1 MQIESFRKNWEW
13 VHRMTVD
20 FVNVVPD
27 DRWEFSPGDG
37 FGPFCKQLRHVV
49 RVRGVYNEAMLTKR
63 ADFDRSREHYAGAL
77 TREALVV
84 ALDDKQRE
92 FLAALETVDIEA
104 PIYFGTGAGAPA
116 FTFENFTYE
125 VVQHESIHHGQWSVY
140 AAVGGFATPKS
151 WQTGW
156 KL

>member
-1 MQIESFRKNWEW
+1 MQIDSFRKNWEW

-20 FVNVVPD
+20 FVDVVPD
-27 DRWEFSPGDG
+27 QKWEFSPGEG

-49 RVRGVYNEAMLTKR
+49 RVRGVYNEAMVTKR
-63 ADFDRSREHYAGAL
+63 ADFERSREHYAGPL
-77 TREALVV
+77 DRDKLMEAL
-84 ALDDKQRE
+84 DEKQKE
-92 FLAALETVDIEA
+92 FLAALETVDVEA
-104 PIYFGTGAGAPA
+104 PIYFGATA

>member
-13 VHRMTVD
+13 VHRMTLD

-27 DRWEFSPGDG
+27 DRWEFSPGEG

-49 RVRGVYNEAMLTKR
+49 RVRGVYNEAMIIKK
-63 ADFDRSREHYAGAL
+63 ADFERSREHYTGPL
-77 TREALVV
+77 TRDALLA
-84 ALDDKQRE
+84 ALEDKQRE
-92 FLAALETVDIEA
+92 FLTGLDTVDMEA
-104 PIYFGTGAGAPA
+104 PIYFGTSA
-116 FTFENFTYE
+116 FSFENFTYE

-140 AAVGGFATPKS
+140 AAVAGFETPQS
-151 WQTGW
+151 WKAGW